1 MKNRGFTLAEVLVTL
16 GIIGVVVAMT
26 LPSIMGSYRKHVIE
40 NRLKKFYSI
49 SNQAIE
55 LSETQNGPKEHWS
68 RCNKTTFTCDKWYE
82 IYLQKYLN
90 TVRVEHFSIAG
101 GQNTAAWFED
111 GSVMI
116 IKNGYDI
123 YFYPFGK
130 DFNKD
135 KFLHTADDGTTSR
148 PDSGR
153 KFFAFSFRANH
164 TTSQAEHYK
173 GKGIEPYRALLC
185 KVETNEYG
193 EKKEVCNTISRQEY
207 FDNPTYG
214 CNESSPLKVYC
225 TAIIQENGWKIPD
238 DYPFK
243 L

>member
-1 MKNRGFTLAEVLVTL
+1 MKNKGFTLAEVLVTL

-68 RCNKTTFTCDKWYE
+68 RCNTTTFTCDKWYE

-90 TVRVEHFSIAG
+90 TVRVEHFIDVG

-116 IKNGYDI
+116 IKAGYDI

-130 DFNKD
+130 DFRKE
-135 KFLHTADDGTTSR
+135 KFSQAEDDGTRSR
-148 PDSGR
+148 PDSGT
-153 KFFAFSFRANH
+153 KFFTFAFRPNM
-164 TTSQAEHYK
+164 TGVQNEIYK
-173 GKGIEPYRALLC
+173 GKGIEPYRTLIC
-185 KVETNEYG
+185 KTETDDNG
-193 EKKEVCNTISRQEY
+193 NKIRVCNTLSRQEY

-214 CNESSPLKVYC
+214 CNESSPFKVYC